1 MKKSLFIICLS
12 FCFMFCFI
20 NSVTF
25 AFDSTLYLT
34 SDGFSYSLDNVLMYD
49 SDFYDKDFKS
59 DTEVIDFIYQTGY
72 NRTSSVYDY
81 NYDGSDSRVDIKGTK
96 LTKDEIELFIKY
108 FYYICKLKDI
118 KSNALSKT
126 QELYGY
132 TTEDSIANAF
142 QHAYWIA
149 LMYFHLSPSF
159 AIQEGY
165 AHEEYDEND
174 PMSKHMDLYNDDV
187 SYNECSSI
195 NYTNDDS
202 LAITIKDLVSSGKCI
217 YIKRN
222 YSYPVKKIYYL
233 SSDRIDTIYAV
244 GDFYCY
250 TNSDTP
256 YGLPKV
262 TIVKTKYEIMEGSLM
277 EV

>member
-1 MKKSLFIICLS
+1 MKKILFIVCLLFCCI
-12 FCFMFCFI
+12 FCFL
-20 NSVTF
+20 NTVTF
-25 AFDSTLYLT
+25 ASDSNLYLT
-34 SDGFSYSLDNVLMYD
+34 SEGLSFSLDDVLMYD

-59 DTEVIDFIYQTGY
+59 ESEVIDFIYQTGY
-72 NRTSSVYDY
+72 NRTSAIYDY
-81 NYDGSDSRVDIKGTK
+81 NYDGNDSRVDVYGTK
-96 LTKDEIELFIKY
+96 LTNAEIELFIKH
-108 FYYICKLKDI
+108 FYYIFELKDI
-118 KSNALSKT
+118 KSKAISKT
-126 QELYGY
+126 KELYGY
-132 TTEDSIANAF
+132 TEEDSIANAF

-159 AIQEGY
+159 AIKEGY
-165 AHEEYDEND
+165 AHEEFDEND

-187 SYNECSSI
+187 SYNECSTI
-195 NYTNDDS
+195 NYSNDDS
-202 LAITIKDLVSSGKCI
+202 LALTIKEVVSNGKCI

-233 SSDRIDTIYAV
+233 SSGRIDTIYAV

-250 TNSDTP
+250 TNSNTP

-262 TIVKTKYEIMEGSLM
+262 TIVKTKYEIMEGSLT

>member
-1 MKKSLFIICLS
+1 
-12 FCFMFCFI
+12 MFCFK
-20 NSVTF
+20 NRVTF
-25 AFDSTLYLT
+25 ASNSTLYLT
-34 SDGFSYSLDNVLMYD
+34 SEGLSYSLDDVVMYD

-59 DTEVIDFIYQTGY
+59 ETEVIDYIYQTGY
-72 NRTSSVYDY
+72 NRTSAVYDY
-81 NYDGSDSRVDIKGTK
+81 NYDGNDSRVDVYGTK
-96 LTKDEIELFIKY
+96 LTNDEIELFIKY

-132 TTEDSIANAF
+132 TADDSIANAF

-149 LMYFHLSPSF
+149 LMYFHLSPTF
-159 AIQEGY
+159 AIKEGY
-165 AHEEYDEND
+165 AHEEYDDND
-174 PMSKHMDLYNDDV
+174 PMSKHMDLYNNDV

-202 LAITIKDLVSSGKCI
+202 LALSIKEIVSSGKCI

-233 SSDRIDTIYAV
+233 SSGRIDTIYAV

-250 TNSDTP
+250 TNSNTP
-256 YGLPKV
+256 YDLPTV